1 MVEGWLLGLLP
12 LTLLG
17 DSDLESA
24 GDEAGL
30 RSGEAAAATEVT
42 GGDCDVTG
50 ASVEMGGVLIGVR
63 GGGGTTGTLGISSP
77 ADCSRLFLHCA
88 ITSSFIMRASMPAGV

>member
-17 DSDLESA
+17 DSDLESV

-63 GGGGTTGTLGISSP
+63 GGGGLTKQKNWGPDTTPILE
-77 ADCSRLFLHCA
+77 
-88 ITSSFIMRASMPAGV
+88 ASIFFVHLANNMYMYK